1 MRYTKMLEFND
12 NDILEP
18 LTINGKVS
26 SKDEAYVTMLL
37 DTGCTNTIISSRIAD
52 TIKATVSNDNIPV
65 ATATGS
71 SVEGTCHIDLYAY
84 SENGTHLFGLKDM
97 KVLVSKNMPMD
108 VLIGMDV
115 ISQGDFSLTRRLDK
129 VMLEFFF

>member
-1 MRYTKMLEFND
+1 MLEFND

-26 SKDEAYVTMLL
+26 SKNEAYVTMLW
-37 DTGCTNTIISSRIAD
+37 DTGCTNTTISSRIAD

-71 SVEGTCHIDLYAY
+71 SVEWTCHIDLYAY
-84 SENGTHLFGLKDM
+84 SENGTQLFGLKDM

-115 ISQGDFSLTRRLDK
+115 IS
-129 VMLEFFF
+129 

>member
-1 MRYTKMLEFND
+1 MLEFND
-12 NDILEP
+12 NNILKP

-26 SKDEAYVTMLL
+26 SKDEAYVTMLW
-37 DTGCTNTIISSRIAD
+37 DTGYTNTTISSSIAY
-52 TIKATVSNDNIPV
+52 TIKATVSNANIPV
-65 ATATGS
+65 ETETGS

-97 KVLVSKNMPMD
+97 NVLVSKNMPMD

-115 ISQGDFSLTRRLDK
+115 ISQGDFSLTHRLDK

>member
-26 SKDEAYVTMLL
+26 SKDEAYVTMLW
-37 DTGCTNTIISSRIAD
+37 DTGCTNTTISSRIAD

-84 SENGTHLFGLKDM
+84 SENGTQLFGLKDM

-129 VMLEFFF
+129 IMLEFFF